1 MNEFVEGFIAIDLL
15 DEKSEHLTQFMDRMY
30 EEMAADPTWSDA
42 SPDEL
47 EESKTLMEKRFLC
60 SVYQYVFFPH
70 EMAAMYVMI
79 AKVARWES
87 LKILL
92 GFSSAATFL

>member
-1 MNEFVEGFIAIDLL
+1 MEGFIAIDLL